1 MCIISGTKLQTYTHK
16 LSTAQVLM
24 CQEGQGEQNP
34 HGQEK
39 VLLPTK
45 TSYLNCDLVCSY
57 EMSAYFWPR
66 ISIHPKEIEL

>member
-1 MCIISGTKLQTYTHK
+1 MCIVSGTKLQTYTHK

-39 VLLPTK
+39 VLLPTNK
-45 TSYLNCDLVCSY
+45 LS
-57 EMSAYFWPR
+57 
-66 ISIHPKEIEL
+66 ELRFSMFL